1 MKIRTVETT
10 EIFTCKKA
18 RAFGQAASDSCG
30 DKMMALLY
38 IFPEVLLLHPQ

>member
-1 MKIRTVETT
+1 MKIWTVKTA

-18 RAFGQAASDSCG
+18 RVFGQAASDSY
-30 DKMMALLY
+30 DKTMALLY